1 MKIGVTI
8 PAFELASGRAR
19 SFAQMAEEAVAAEGL
34 GYDSVWVMD
43 HVFIDRGAK
52 RILGGPEPLTF
63 LSHVAAR
70 TERIELGTLVLC
82 APFRPP
88 AQLARE
94 ARTLQAASGGR
105 FILGIGAGWHQPE
118 FDAFGFPFDH
128 LVSRF
133 EEYVEVLTRLLGDP
147 ADFEGR
153 YQVLRQGEVFGD
165 ASPLPWIA
173 AGGPR
178 MLRLTGRLA
187 GGWNGA
193 WYGPDP
199 SLFRERLDGVEAALR
214 AAGRERSE
222 LAASAGL
229 LVLPGEEERPSAI
242 GGSPEQVAD
251 AIGRYREA
259 GCDHA
264 ILNFSLTPFGQGDP
278 GLPGLLAPLLDSL
291 RRGGRS

>member
-1 MKIGVTI
+1 MKVGITI
-8 PAFELASGRAR
+8 PGYEIASGRAR
-19 SFAQMAEEAVAAEGL
+19 AFGAMVEDAVEAERL

-43 HVFIDRGAK
+43 HMLIDRGG
-52 RILGGPEPLTF
+52 RWIMPGPEPLAF

-70 TERIELGTLVLC
+70 TVRIELGTLVLC

-128 LVSRF
+128 LVGRF
-133 EEYVEVLTRLLGDP
+133 EEYVEVLTRLLGKGP

-153 YQVLRQGEVFGD
+153 YQVLRHGELYGD
-165 ASPLPWIA
+165 PAPLPWIA

-178 MLRLTGRLA
+178 MIRLTGRLA

-199 SLFRERLDGVEAALR
+199 TRFEASLAEVEAALK
-214 AAGRERSE
+214 AAGRKRSE
-222 LAASAGL
+222 LSASAGL
-229 LVLPGEEERPSAI
+229 FVLPGGAREPAAI
-242 GGSPEQVAD
+242 SGSPEAIVD
-251 AIGRYREA
+251 AIGRYRA
-259 GCDHA
+259 GGCDHA
-264 ILNFSLTPFGQGDP
+264 ILNFSPTPFGLGEP
-278 GLPGLLAPLLDSL
+278 GVPARLAPLLDRL
-291 RRGGRS
+291 R

>member
-1 MKIGVTI
+1 MKVGITI
-8 PAFELASGRAR
+8 PAYELASGRAR
-19 SFAQMAEEAVAAEGL
+19 SFGEMAEDVVAAEGL
-34 GYDSVWVMD
+34 GYDSAWVMD
-43 HVFIDRGAK
+43 HVFIHRDGR
-52 RILGGPEPLTF
+52 RILGGPEPIAF

-88 AQLARE
+88 VQLARE

-105 FILGIGAGWHQPE
+105 LILGIGAGWHQPE

-133 EEYVEVLTRLLGDP
+133 EEYVEALTRLLADGA

-153 YQVLRQGEVFGD
+153 YQVLRKGVAFGD
-165 ASPLPWIA
+165 PAPLPWIA
-173 AGGPR
+173 AAGPR
-178 MLRLTGRLA
+178 MLQLTGRLA

-199 SLFRERLDGVEAALR
+199 ATFQERLVEVEAALQT
-214 AAGRERSE
+214 AGRKRSE

-229 LVLPGEEERPSAI
+229 LVLPGVDRHPSAI
-242 GGSPEQVAD
+242 TGSPEEVAD
-251 AIGRYREA
+251 AIGRYRAA

-264 ILNFSLTPFGQGDP
+264 ILNFSPTPFGLGDA
-278 GLPGLLAPLLDSL
+278 GLPGVLAPLLDRL
-291 RRGGRS
+291 R